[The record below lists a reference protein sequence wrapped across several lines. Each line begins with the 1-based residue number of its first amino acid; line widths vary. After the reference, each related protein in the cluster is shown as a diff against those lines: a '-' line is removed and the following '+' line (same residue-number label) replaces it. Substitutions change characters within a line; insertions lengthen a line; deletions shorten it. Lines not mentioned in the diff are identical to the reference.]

1 MERFDQIVIGV
12 GGMGSAACDQLAL
25 RGQRVLGLEQFE
37 LGHRRGS
44 SHGQTRI
51 IRKAYFEHPDYVP
64 LLHRAY
70 ELWADLERRA
80 GRTLFERTGLLLAGR
95 PEGVVIRG
103 VRRSAAEHGLAIRD
117 VGAAERAERFGQFA
131 LGPELEVLFEKD
143 AGFLYVEDCVRTCAE
158 QARARGAVIRDC
170 EPAIEWRVG
179 RDGVEVRTERG
190 TYAAA
195 TLLVCGGPWAGRLL
209 PALRAELEV
218 RRKVQLWLACDDP
231 RYAQAAGSPAFCF
244 DLAEGFFYGFPMLE
258 PGLIKV
264 AEHTGRE
271 VVDDPAAVDQE
282 LRLSDEMRVQQFVV
296 RYLPGVRPVVRAHAV
311 CLYTMS
317 PDENFIID
325 RHPEHANVLVAAG
338 FSGHGFKFAPLVGS
352 VLADWALGR
361 RTREPVDFLAWKHR
375 ER

>member
-51 IRKAYFEHPDYVP
+51 IRKSYFEHPDYVP

-80 GRTLFERTGLLLAGR
+80 SRTLFERSGLLVAGR
-95 PEGVVIRG
+95 PDGAVIRG
-103 VRRSAAEHGLAIRD
+103 IRRSCELHRLGIRE
-117 VGAAERAERFGQFA
+117 VGADERAKQFGQFV
-131 LGPELEVLFEKD
+131 LGPELEVLFEQD
-143 AGFLYVEDCVRTCAE
+143 AGFLWVDDCVRTCVE
-158 QARARGAVIRDC
+158 QARARGGLIHDC
-170 EPAIEWRVG
+170 EPVIEWRAAG
-179 RDGVEVRTERG
+179 GGVEVRTERG
-190 TYAAA
+190 SYAAA

-209 PALRAELEV
+209 PGLRGKLEV
-218 RRKVQLWLACDDP
+218 RRKVQLWLACENAL
-231 RYAQAAGSPAFCF
+231 YSQTAGSPVFCY
-244 DLAEGFFYGFPMLE
+244 DLAEGFFYGFPMVE

-271 VVDDPAAVDQE
+271 VVEDPAAVDQE

-296 RYLPGVRPVVRAHAV
+296 KHLPGVQPVVREHSV
-311 CLYTMS
+311 CMYTMS
-317 PDENFIID
+317 PDEHFIID

-352 VLADWALGR
+352 VLADLAVEG
-361 RTREPVDFLAWKHR
+361 RTREAVGFLGWGR
-375 ER
+375 F